1 MKKQLINLLCIAGI
15 AFGSA
20 SCDFLDVVPDNVA
33 TIENAFANELEARKY
48 LATIYSY
55 LPHHDKFNNNIAL
68 MGSDEITS
76 WHILTLDNQITPNR
90 LVTGDQNRNSP
101 ILSYWSGDNNGRNY
115 HEAIHDCNV
124 FIENVSDESKIYD
137 LTPSDRRRWLG
148 EAYFLKA
155 YYTFYMM
162 RMYGPVILMRENL
175 PVDVPTEIVRQKRV
189 PFDECVEYV
198 SELLDM
204 AAERLPDK
212 IINTADEL
220 GRPTRPAALALKA
233 RVLVTAASPLFN
245 GNPDY
250 ANFVDHDG
258 VHLMSTERSQE
269 KWEAA
274 AAACDSAVVACHK
287 AGIEL
292 YEFTDS
298 ENISDVTRRK
308 LSINNAATL
317 RWNKELIWGLS
328 SRNDEGLQADCMAR
342 LDPNDPTNIWG
353 GRDLGNPTV
362 EIGNLYYTRNGIP
375 IDEDKTWHY
384 NTRDE
389 LRTATTEERYDLI
402 SDYTISA
409 AHFDREPRFYA
420 HLAFDGSIW
429 WLKNGPSDSD
439 ENTWTVKARVGGG
452 QSRLGAYN
460 YSVTGYWCK
469 KLVNYKFKLT
479 TGGSGFTAERYPW
492 PELRLADLYLLYAEA
507 LNECDKGEDAIYWLD
522 KVRERAGLKGVKE
535 SWDTYATTKKYA
547 TQTGLREIIHR
558 ERTLEMMFEGSRFW
572 DLRRWKEAE
581 KQLNNKPL
589 SGWAIDQESPE
600 GYYNRQ
606 TLYTQHFIAPRDY
619 LWPIKEQDIIVNPN
633 LVQNPGW

>member
-1 MKKQLINLLCIAGI
+1 MKTRIISLLWAAGL
-15 AFGSA
+15 ALGSS
-20 SCDFLDVVPDNVA
+20 SCEFLDVVPDNVA
-33 TIENAFANELEARKY
+33 TIDNAFANELEARKY

-55 LPHHDKFNNNIAL
+55 LPYHDKFNNNIAL

-76 WHILTLDNQITPNR
+76 WHILTLDNEITPIR

-115 HEAIHDCNV
+115 YQAIHDCNV

-137 LTPSDRRRWLG
+137 LAPSDRRRWLG

-162 RMYGPVILMRENL
+162 RMYGPVILMRENI
-175 PVDVPTEIVRQKRV
+175 PVDAPTEVVRQKRV
-189 PFDECVEYV
+189 PFDECVDYV
-198 SELLDM
+198 TELLDM
-204 AAERLPDK
+204 AAERLPNK

-220 GRPTRPAALALKA
+220 GRVTRPAALTLKA
-233 RVLVTAASPLFN
+233 KVLVTAASPLFN

-250 ANFVDHDG
+250 AGFVDHDG
-258 VHLMSTERSQE
+258 VHLINTEFSQE
-269 KWEAA
+269 KWERA
-274 AAACDSAVVACHK
+274 AAACDSAVVACHT
-287 AGIEL
+287 AGIGL
-292 YEFTDS
+292 YEFT
-298 ENISDVTRRK
+298 EAGNISDVTRRK
-308 LSINNAATL
+308 LTINNAATD

-328 SRNDEGLQADCMAR
+328 SRNDETLQADCMAR

-353 GRDLGNPTV
+353 AHDLGNPTI
-362 EIGNLYYTRNGIP
+362 EISNLYYTRNGVP

-384 NTRDE
+384 NTRNE
-389 LRTATTEERYDLI
+389 LRTATTDERYDLI

-409 AHFDREPRFYA
+409 VHFDREPRFYA

-439 ENTWTVKARVGGG
+439 ENTWTVKARVGGN

-469 KLVNYKFKLT
+469 KLVNYKYKLT
-479 TGGSGFTAERYPW
+479 TGGSGFTTERYPW
-492 PELRLADLYLLYAEA
+492 PEMRLADLYLLYAEA
-507 LNECDKGEDAIYWLD
+507 LNECNKPDDAIYYVDL
-522 KVRERAGLKGVKE
+522 VRERAGLKGVKE
-535 SWDTYATTKKYA
+535 SWDTYAYTKKYT
-547 TQTGLREIIHR
+547 TQNGLREIIHR
-558 ERTLEMMFEGSRFW
+558 ERTLELMFEGSRFW

-581 KQLNNKPL
+581 SQLNNKPL

-606 TLYTQHFIAPRDY
+606 TLYMQRFIAPRDY

>member
-76 WHILTLDNQITPNR
+76 WHILTLDNQITPIR

-175 PVDVPTEIVRQKRV
+175 PVDAPTEIVRQKRV

-389 LRTATTEERYDLI
+389 LRTATTEELRPDQRLYDLGRAFRPRTPLLRTPRLRRFDLVAEER
-402 SDYTISA
+402 SERFGREHMDRKGPRRRRTVASGRLQLFGDGLLVQKTRQLQVQAHHGRQRLHGGTLSVARTPACRPLPALRRSA
-409 AHFDREPRFYA
+409 QRMRQGRGRHLLARQSPR
-420 HLAFDGSIW
+420 
-429 WLKNGPSDSD
+429 
-439 ENTWTVKARVGGG
+439 TR
-452 QSRLGAYN
+452 R
-460 YSVTGYWCK
+460 
-469 KLVNYKFKLT
+469 
-479 TGGSGFTAERYPW
+479 
-492 PELRLADLYLLYAEA
+492 PE
-507 LNECDKGEDAIYWLD
+507 G
-522 KVRERAGLKGVKE
+522 RERVVGHLRHHEEIRHPDRAARNHPPRENPRNDVRRIALLGPAPLEGGRK
-535 SWDTYATTKKYA
+535 TT
-547 TQTGLREIIHR
+547 
-558 ERTLEMMFEGSRFW
+558 
-572 DLRRWKEAE
+572 
-581 KQLNNKPL
+581 
-589 SGWAIDQESPE
+589 
-600 GYYNRQ
+600 
-606 TLYTQHFIAPRDY
+606 
-619 LWPIKEQDIIVNPN
+619 
-633 LVQNPGW
+633 

>member
-76 WHILTLDNQITPNR
+76 WHILTLDNQITPIR

-175 PVDVPTEIVRQKRV
+175 PVDAPTEIVRQKRV

-439 ENTWTVKARVGGG
+439 ENTWTVKARVGGRTVASG
-452 QSRLGAYN
+452 RLQLLGDGLLVQKTRQLQVQAHHGRQRLHGGTLSVARTPACRPLPALRRSAQRMRQGRGRHLLARQSPRA
-460 YSVTGYWCK
+460 
-469 KLVNYKFKLT
+469 
-479 TGGSGFTAERYPW
+479 RR
-492 PELRLADLYLLYAEA
+492 PE
-507 LNECDKGEDAIYWLD
+507 G
-522 KVRERAGLKGVKE
+522 RERVVGHLRHHEEIRHPDRAARNHPPRENPRNDVRRIALLGPAPLEGGRK
-535 SWDTYATTKKYA
+535 TT
-547 TQTGLREIIHR
+547 
-558 ERTLEMMFEGSRFW
+558 
-572 DLRRWKEAE
+572 
-581 KQLNNKPL
+581 
-589 SGWAIDQESPE
+589 
-600 GYYNRQ
+600 
-606 TLYTQHFIAPRDY
+606 
-619 LWPIKEQDIIVNPN
+619 
-633 LVQNPGW
+633 